1 MDHSTNTFIKFS
13 GPNGID
19 GKFTQA
25 LHETILARIW
35 EVNQVSSS
43 SSAGNLPRIKQRSGI
58 GGIEK
63 SLQDKQ
69 KLADANI
76 TEAFQDLKKL
86 MNMAKEMVSL
96 SKNISV
102 KIRDRQSEGGSEDE
116 TIKFKSCLMSLG
128 IDDPVTK
135 DSFASNSEYLKSLG
149 NEICQTLLDQL
160 TVCIKLYFI

>member
-63 SLQDKQ
+63 SLQAIKTSSGETSSIP
-69 KLADANI
+69 LARLILQYTSATVIIPPDA
-76 TEAFQDLKKL
+76 LK
-86 MNMAKEMVSL
+86 M
-96 SKNISV
+96 KN
-102 KIRDRQSEGGSEDE
+102 K
-116 TIKFKSCLMSLG
+116 
-128 IDDPVTK
+128 
-135 DSFASNSEYLKSLG
+135 
-149 NEICQTLLDQL
+149 
-160 TVCIKLYFI
+160 

>member
-1 MDHSTNTFIKFS
+1 MDNSTSSFVKFS

-19 GKFTQA
+19 GKFTQS
-25 LHETILARIW
+25 LHETILARVW
-35 EVNQVSSS
+35 EVNQVSLASVQ
-43 SSAGNLPRIKQRSGI
+43 GNLPRIKQRSGI

-63 SLQDKQ
+63 SMQDKQ

-102 KIRDRQSEGGSEDE
+102 KIRERQSGELEDE

-135 DSFASNSEYLKSLG
+135 DSFASNSQYLKSLG

-160 TVCIKLYFI
+160 TVSV